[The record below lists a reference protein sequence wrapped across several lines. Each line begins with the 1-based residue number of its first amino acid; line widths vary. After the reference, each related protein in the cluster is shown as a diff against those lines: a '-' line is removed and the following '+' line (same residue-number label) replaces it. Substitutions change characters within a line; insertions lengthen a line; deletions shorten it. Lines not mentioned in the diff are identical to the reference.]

1 MNQELNVGDLVET
14 VIGNHLGTIIRVVKD
29 RNKGKCDL
37 VWVYL
42 HSRETERPFHFSR
55 LRKL

>member
-1 MNQELNVGDLVET
+1 MKEELNAGDLVET
-14 VIGNHLGTIIRVVKD
+14 VIGNYLGTVIRVVKSK
-29 RNKGKCDL
+29 NNNGGL
-37 VWVYL
+37 AWVYL